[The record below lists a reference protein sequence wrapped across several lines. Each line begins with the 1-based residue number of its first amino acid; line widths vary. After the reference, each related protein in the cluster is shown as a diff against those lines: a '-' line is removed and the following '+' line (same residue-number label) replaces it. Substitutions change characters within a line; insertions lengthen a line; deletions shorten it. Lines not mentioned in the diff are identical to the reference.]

1 MPETALLEAN
11 GLTCRFGGITAC
23 DDINLQL
30 APGEVLGIVGESG
43 AGKSTLLQ
51 CLAGL
56 VSPSSGGIDYT
67 ESGGSVHHIPAL
79 TDLALRRLQRSQWGV
94 VHQNPLT
101 GLRPEVSAGGNVVE
115 PLLCSGNRCYRELRE
130 AARNALAEVALDPDR
145 VDDRIRDFS
154 GGMQQRVQIARN
166 LIARPRLLYLDEP
179 TGGLDVSVQAQLLDM
194 LRRIVARHSMAAVF
208 VTHDLGSVRLLSHRL
223 AVMREGQIVESG
235 LTDQVLDDPQTPY
248 TQLLV
253 ASALAF

>member
-1 MPETALLEAN
+1 MTDSALLEAE
-11 GLTCRFGGITAC
+11 GVTCRFGGVTAC
-23 DDINLQL
+23 EGIDLRL
-30 APGEVLGIVGESG
+30 ESGEVLGIVGESG
-43 AGKSTLLQ
+43 AGKSTLLR

-56 VSPSSGGIDYT
+56 VSPSAGRIDYT
-67 ESGGSVHHIPAL
+67 EASGRTHRIPEL
-79 TDLALRRLQRSQWGV
+79 TDIELRRLQRSEWGV
-94 VHQNPLT
+94 VHQNPLA
-101 GLRPEVSAGGNVVE
+101 GLRPAVSAGGNVVE
-115 PLLCSGNRCYRELRE
+115 PLLSAGSRCYQAVRE
-130 AARNALAEVALDPDR
+130 AAREGLAEVALDPERIDDR
-145 VDDRIRDFS
+145 VRDFS

-194 LRRIVARHSMAAVF
+194 LRRLVARHGMAAVF

-223 AVMREGQIVESG
+223 AVMRHGRIVESG
-235 LTDQVLDDPQTPY
+235 LTDQVLDDPQDPY